1 MNKEASNRQ
10 SKVFHRNDIEA
21 LALKLRLTKDL
32 DELIELMKTEGYLLI
47 KGPKLFQLQSV

>member
-10 SKVFHRNDIEA
+10 SKVFHRNDIET

>member
-1 MNKEASNRQ
+1 MNKEAANRQ
-10 SKVFHRNDIEA
+10 SKVFHRNDIET